1 MTVGIVWF
9 RNDLRTAD
17 NPALSEA
24 IARCDRL
31 LPIYIHAPE
40 EAQPNSPGAASR
52 WWLHHSLVDLDRSL
66 REIGSRLL
74 IRRGSSQALLDQVV
88 GDSNASYVF
97 WNRLYEPALIAR
109 DSQIK
114 THLQSSG
121 VTCLSANGSL
131 LLEPWQILN
140 KSKQPFRVFTPFWKA
155 HQSRAPIDPP
165 KPPPDAVPSVPRNI
179 DSLQI
184 TDLNLLPNIPWDDGL
199 RATWSVGEE
208 AAHAEL
214 EVFLHQRLSSYA
226 EDRDRPDRVG
236 TSRLS
241 PYLHCGQLSPRQV
254 MYAVEGYT
262 SRNTQAGL
270 VKGAEVYKRELGW
283 REFAY
288 HLLYHFPDTVEAP
301 LDRRFAL
308 LPWRNDYAED
318 LAAWRAG
325 QTGFP
330 IIDAGMRE
338 LWHTGWM
345 HNRVRML
352 VASLLTKN
360 LRIHWKEGER
370 WFWDTLVDADL
381 ANNIQGWQWTAG
393 CGADAAP
400 YFRIFNP
407 VLQGERYDPEGN
419 YVRRWI
425 PEIAKLPNK
434 VIHKPW
440 EAPDVTLTAAGIQ
453 MGVTYP
459 LPIVDLKT
467 SRRAAL
473 EAFEQVKRG
482 KQGVAV

>member
-1 MTVGIVWF
+1 V
-9 RNDLRTAD
+9 
-17 NPALSEA
+17 S
-24 IARCDRL
+24 
-31 LPIYIHAPE
+31 
-40 EAQPNSPGAASR
+40 
-52 WWLHHSLVDLDRSL
+52 
-66 REIGSRLL
+66 
-74 IRRGSSQALLDQVV
+74 
-88 GDSNASYVF
+88 

-109 DSQIK
+109 DAQIK
-114 THLQSSG
+114 TRLQSCG
-121 VTCLSANGSL
+121 VTCRSVNGSL
-131 LLEPWQILN
+131 LLEPWQNLN
-140 KSKQPFRVFTPFWKA
+140 KSERPFRVFTPFWKA
-155 HQSRAPIDPP
+155 HQSRAPVDPP
-165 KPPPDAVPSVPRNI
+165 RPPPDALPSVP
-179 DSLQI
+179 DDMGSLRI
-184 TDLNLLPNIPWDDGL
+184 TDLHLLPDIPWDQGL

-214 EVFLHQRLSSYA
+214 ETFLNQRLSSYA

-254 MYAVEGYT
+254 MHAVESYTTGY
-262 SRNTQAGL
+262 TQAGL
-270 VKGAEVYKRELGW
+270 IKGADVYKRELGW

-301 LDRRFAL
+301 LNPRFKL
-308 LPWRNDYAED
+308 LPWRNDSAED
-318 LAAWRAG
+318 LAAWQGG

-330 IIDAGMRE
+330 IVDAGMRE

-381 ANNIQGWQWTAG
+381 ANNVQGWQWTAG

-407 VLQGERYDPEGN
+407 VLQGERYDPAGV

-434 VIHKPW
+434 FIHKPW
-440 EAPDVTLTAAGIQ
+440 EAPNSILNEAGIQ
-453 MGVTYP
+453 LRVTYP
-459 LPIVDLKT
+459 WPIVDLKT

-473 EAFEQVKRG
+473 EAFERVKQG
-482 KQGVAV
+482 KKGVAV